1 MSVSIDDVRRMR
13 SFNRTVTERVG
24 ALDEH
29 YLARGRPLGAS
40 RLLWELGADGTDL
53 RALRAR
59 LALDSGYL
67 SRLLRNLERDGLVTV
82 GALETD
88 RRVRIARRTAAGEAE
103 VAEIDRLSDDLA
115 RGLLEPLDDRQ
126 RSQLVDAVA
135 TVERL
140 LTAGMVEIAPAD
152 AASDDVRFCVDS
164 YFAELDAR
172 MDTGFDPAL
181 SRHGDIAEYVEPVGM
196 VLLARL
202 RGDPVG
208 CGALRFG
215 DAGVTEIKRMWL
227 SQSVRGLGL
236 GRRLLGEL
244 ERHARGHGAQLVR
257 LDTNHVLAEAIALY
271 RRAGYAQVPA
281 FNDERHAD
289 HWFEKRLV

>member
-1 MSVSIDDVRRMR
+1 MSLDEVRQLR
-13 SFNRTVTERVG
+13 SFNRTVTERIG
-24 ALDEH
+24 ALDDH

-40 RLLWELGADGTDL
+40 RLLWEIGADGTDV
-53 RALRAR
+53 RRLRAR

-67 SRLLRNLERDGLVTV
+67 SRLLRGLERDGLVTV
-82 GALETD
+82 GPLESD
-88 RRVRIARRTAAGEAE
+88 RRVRAVRRTPAGDAE

-115 RGLLEPLDDRQ
+115 RGLLESLDDRQ
-126 RSQLVDAVA
+126 RAQLVGAVA

-140 LTAGMVEIAPAD
+140 FTAGMVEIAPAD
-152 AASDDVRFCVDS
+152 AASDDVRFCVGS

-172 MDTGFDPAL
+172 MDTGFDPAR

-202 RGDPVG
+202 RGEPVG

-215 DAGVTEIKRMWL
+215 DQGVIEIKRMWL
-227 SQSVRGLGL
+227 SPTVRGLGL

-244 ERHARGHGAQLVR
+244 ERHARGHGARIVR

-271 RRAGYAQVPA
+271 RSTGYEQVPA
-281 FNDERHAD
+281 FNDEHHAD
-289 HWFEKRLV
+289 HWFEKQLD

>member
-1 MSVSIDDVRRMR
+1 MNTNDVRQMR

-40 RLLWELGADGTDL
+40 RLLWEIGADGTDL

-82 GALETD
+82 GPAEND
-88 RRVRIARRTAAGEAE
+88 RRVRIARRTAAGDSE
-103 VAEIDRLSDDLA
+103 VAELDRLSDDLA
-115 RGLLEPLDDRQ
+115 RSLLAPLDDRQ
-126 RSQLVDAVA
+126 RTQLLDAVV

-152 AASDDVRFCVDS
+152 PTSDDARFCVGS
-164 YFAELDAR
+164 YFDELDRR
-172 MDTGFDPAL
+172 MEGGFDAAL
-181 SRHGDIAEYVEPVGM
+181 SRYGDIAEFAEPAGM
-196 VLLARL
+196 VLLAWL
-202 RGDPVG
+202 RGEPVG
-208 CGALRFG
+208 CGALRFDPDG
-215 DAGVTEIKRMWL
+215 ITEIKRMWL
-227 SQSVRGLGL
+227 SPSVRGLGL

-244 ERHARGHGAQLVR
+244 ERHAGDHGARLVR

-271 RRAGYAQVPA
+271 RSAGYEQVPP

-289 HWFEKRLV
+289 HWFEKQLV

>member
-1 MSVSIDDVRRMR
+1 
-13 SFNRTVTERVG
+13 
-24 ALDEH
+24 
-29 YLARGRPLGAS
+29 
-40 RLLWELGADGTDL
+40 LLWEIGADGTDL

-103 VAEIDRLSDDLA
+103 VAELDRLSDDLA
-115 RGLLEPLDDRQ
+115 RGLLEPLDGAQ
-126 RSQLVDAVA
+126 RSQLLDAVA

-152 AASDDVRFCVDS
+152 AASDDVRFCVGS

-244 ERHARGHGAQLVR
+244 ERHARDHGARLVR

-271 RRAGYAQVPA
+271 RKAGYAQVPA